1 MEKYKEA
8 GLLEIQILN
17 GRTRIVGKTHKF
29 RIKAMR
35 KLALTYRHLEK
46 DVDAEM
52 LEFHVQKD
60 EKGM

>member
-1 MEKYKEA
+1 M
-8 GLLEIQILN
+8 N
-17 GRTRIVGKTHKF
+17 GRTRIFGKTHKF